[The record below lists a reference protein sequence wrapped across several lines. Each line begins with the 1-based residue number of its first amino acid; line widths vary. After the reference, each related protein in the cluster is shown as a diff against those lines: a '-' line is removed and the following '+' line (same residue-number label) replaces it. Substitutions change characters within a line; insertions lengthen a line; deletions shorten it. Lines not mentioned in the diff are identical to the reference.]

1 MPVTRSSRT
10 PAAEPTARPSTLC
23 GGRSPSGDKLDT
35 LLTTRGASA
44 EWRLLADALT
54 LAFKGSREVSP
65 NHPAAEVMCQFNA
78 RRLARELA
86 GLGRWNDGCYTR
98 TTLLEGEGFVVL
110 LLCWSPGVMSPVHA
124 HSDATTRVQSSCF
137 MRVLE
142 GELSETLYDNSAIL
156 GEDKVLAAA
165 GAERTLEAGDY
176 TYIDDNKGLHKV
188 GNASGT
194 TGAMSLHIYAPGWS
208 TVQLYDEEVVQPP
221 TDAGGAPLLNLD
233 AWGDF

>member
-1 MPVTRSSRT
+1 
-10 PAAEPTARPSTLC
+10 
-23 GGRSPSGDKLDT
+23 
-35 LLTTRGASA
+35 
-44 EWRLLADALT
+44 
-54 LAFKGSREVSP
+54 
-65 NHPAAEVMCQFNA
+65 MCQFNA